1 MALADYY
8 LCDVCE
14 RKTFYDGNVPY
25 GEYQEGVQQ
34 NPKTGHPWPDGNV
47 GDMAVLCRECAKT
60 HKITITPNPSRQGTR
75 LVPRTLDGVVGSRK
89 NKKG

>member
-8 LCDVCE
+8 LCDICE
-14 RKTFYDGNVPY
+14 CKTFYDGNVPY
-25 GEYQEGVQQ
+25 GEYQEGIQQ

-60 HKITITPNPSRQGTR
+60 HQIAITPNAKHEGQDE
-75 LVPRTLDGVVGSRK
+75 V
-89 NKKG
+89 